1 MADPRREGQERTE
14 QATPK
19 RLQEAR
25 ERGDVVR
32 SKELATVAVLLTAA
46 GGLAILGPTLLADLL
61 ELTRQSLG
69 PSPTIFQAELPLVHY
84 LLNALLEALWSLIPL
99 LAVIVIAAVLGP
111 LSLGGWVF
119 SPRLLSVR
127 WDKLDPIK
135 GLKRVFALRGLM
147 ELMKALA
154 KFTLVIGAAVLL
166 LSKIGDRVLTIN
178 AAPLSFA
185 LSEAGALV
193 KWSFLA
199 LCATL
204 IVVAAADVPFQIWN
218 HARQLRMSRQEVKDE
233 LKETEGKP
241 EVKSRIRELQRA
253 MAKRRMMEAVPKADV
268 VITNP
273 RHYAVA
279 LRYAPDRANAP
290 RVTAKGPDLVALRI
304 QAVARRAAVPVVR
317 SPLLARAVY
326 FSTKLDQEIP
336 AGLYS
341 AVAQIFAYVYSVR
354 QRGAAVQGNIPP
366 PPEDLPIPDELRRDA
381 D

>member
-1 MADPRREGQERTE
+1 MADQRPEGQERTE

-25 ERGDVVR
+25 ERGDVAR
-32 SKELATVAVLLTAA
+32 SRELATVSVLLTAA
-46 GGLAILGPTLLADLL
+46 GGLALLGPRLLADLL
-61 ELTRQSLG
+61 ELARHDLAL
-69 PSPTIFQAELPLVHY
+69 SPAVFQAELPLFEY
-84 LLNALLEALWSLIPL
+84 LRTAFLDALWALLPL
-99 LAVIVIAAVLGP
+99 FAVVGIAAVLG
-111 LSLGGWVF
+111 SVALGGWIF
-119 SPRLLSVR
+119 SPRLLSIR

-135 GLKRVFALRGLM
+135 GLKRLFAPRAFM

-154 KFTLVIGAAVLL
+154 KFTLVTGAAVLL
-166 LSKIGDRVLTIN
+166 LWTVSDQVLNLHAT
-178 AAPLSFA
+178 PLNTA
-185 LSEAGALV
+185 LSEAAALLM
-193 KWSFLA
+193 WSFLA

-204 IVVAAADVPFQIWN
+204 VLIAAADIPFQVWN

-253 MAKRRMMEAVPKADV
+253 MAKRRMMDAVPKADV

-279 LRYAPDRANAP
+279 LRYAPGKTNAP
-290 RVTAKGPDLVALRI
+290 RVVAKGPDLLALRI
-304 QAVARRAAVPVVR
+304 QSLARSVGVPVVR
-317 SPLLARAVY
+317 SPILTRAIY

-336 AGLYS
+336 AALYS
-341 AVAQIFAYVYSVR
+341 AVAQIFAYVYSLRRRGPAV
-354 QRGAAVQGNIPP
+354 RGAIAP
-366 PPEDLPIPDELRRDA
+366 PPEDLPIPQELRHDA